1 MLRPSKKRNRLAEAI
16 TIVIELYD
24 KKILSPMDSPT
35 ILLVNNPMPIFH
47 MAEKRHTKNNIKNNA
62 VESSLLDTA

>member
-24 KKILSPMDSPT
+24 KKILSSMDFSNYLACKQSHAYLPYGRKET
-35 ILLVNNPMPIFH
+35 H
-47 MAEKRHTKNNIKNNA
+47 
-62 VESSLLDTA
+62 